1 MIRIYTVPS
10 YFQGPRISRILYIYN
25 VISQLYVTR
34 IDVAREQ
41 NRFTVVVSLGIHTRV
56 AILFS
61 HRPANA
67 KRRTP
72 PRRTRIYA
80 RRLLQYFRYH
90 PPLFPPNRLFPD
102 SILTRNIRPPFALAS
117 GRRNLKT
124 RYDTF
129 FLLELFVIYIY
140 IFFFVYIR
148 KVIYVEYND
157 LINLI
162 FFFLIDFLY
171 LYFISFYFLV
181 TLLFSISWIRVSYF
195 FIFKYL
201 ELLNMIV

>member
-80 RRLLQYFRYH
+80 RRLLQYFRSN
-90 PPLFPPNRLFPD
+90 PPLFPPDWLFPD

-124 RYDTF
+124 RYDI
-129 FLLELFVIYIY
+129 LLYIY
-140 IFFFVYIR
+140 IFFVYIR

-162 FFFLIDFLY
+162 FFFSY
-171 LYFISFYFLV
+171 WFLV
-181 TLLFSISWIRVSYF
+181 FVSYILLFSCSVVVFNRDIN
-195 FIFKYL
+195 L
-201 ELLNMIV
+201 

>member
-102 SILTRNIRPPFALAS
+102 SILTRNICPPFALAS

-124 RYDTF
+124 RYDI
-129 FLLELFVIYIY
+129 LLYIY
-140 IFFFVYIR
+140 IFFVYIR

-181 TLLFSISWIRVSYF
+181 ALLFSISWIRVSYF

>member
-67 KRRTP
+67 KKANAFLGEREFMLVGCSNISAPILLFSLPTDCFP
-72 PRRTRIYA
+72 TRSWREIFVHLSLW
-80 RRLLQYFRYH
+80 RV
-90 PPLFPPNRLFPD
+90 
-102 SILTRNIRPPFALAS
+102 

-124 RYDTF
+124 RYDI
-129 FLLELFVIYIY
+129 LLYIY
-140 IFFFVYIR
+140 IFFVYIR

-162 FFFLIDFLY
+162 FFFSY
-171 LYFISFYFLV
+171 WFLV
-181 TLLFSISWIRVSYF
+181 FVSYILLFSCSVVVFNRDIN
-195 FIFKYL
+195 L
-201 ELLNMIV
+201 